1 VTAKSQNSQAQLYRF
16 PIRMPLPIRNLRMR
30 LSQGHLFWREVGQGK
45 ALIFLH
51 GAWEDGNQWLPVMEL
66 LSQRYHCI
74 APDLLGFGESERP
87 KLHYSIALEA
97 ECLSELLDTLKLRQ
111 VYLIGESVGAWIA
124 TSYALRLPEQVKGL
138 VLLSPEGIPDA
149 RTDRWRWQRWLTRQP
164 PILYWLLRS
173 LLPLSRLFKQAAG
186 IEKLLQLRRQLCR
199 SPIACKLLFRRRQ
212 SEIQAELLHP
222 ERLQWLK
229 LPILLL
235 QDHAEVNPA
244 FPAFVNQAPQARLH
258 QLPEIGWGMSTT
270 LAAEVAL
277 QIDEFVQQHR

>member
-1 VTAKSQNSQAQLYRF
+1 
-16 PIRMPLPIRNLRMR
+16 
-30 LSQGHLFWREVGQGK
+30 
-45 ALIFLH
+45 
-51 GAWEDGNQWLPVMEL
+51 
-66 LSQRYHCI
+66 
-74 APDLLGFGESERP
+74 
-87 KLHYSIALEA
+87 
-97 ECLSELLDTLKLRQ
+97 
-111 VYLIGESVGAWIA
+111 
-124 TSYALRLPEQVKGL
+124 VKGL